1 MSSRFTKFILIIFF
15 ILNEQ
20 ITKYKLIQEKHYRTN
35 NLLGGN
41 NMGKV
46 LKKDFIIINFS
57 ISYIEF
63 LKQSE
68 RIENRENIN
77 QSNKI
82 SGLLE

>member
-1 MSSRFTKFILIIFF
+1 
-15 ILNEQ
+15 
-20 ITKYKLIQEKHYRTN
+20 
-35 NLLGGN
+35 
-41 NMGKV
+41 MGKV